1 MRHQVPGSGQNAFR
15 LRKAPAGPTVT
26 ATFTQHSDQP
36 IVPSER
42 TSSGYETR
50 DLAAYACH
58 GPASRGRL
66 HAEPDEA
73 GTDTPDDLAVRTPFQ
88 RDRDRILHS
97 GAFRKLKHKTQVFVY
112 HEGDYF
118 RTRMTHSI
126 EVAQIARSMARALRL
141 NDDLAEAVS
150 LAHDLGHT
158 PFGHAGEEALSR
170 AMNSFGGFDHNE
182 QTVRVITSLEHRY
195 AAFDGLNLT
204 WETLEGVVKHNGP
217 VIDQDRLRP
226 AIRELDTRIGLDL
239 DHYPAAEAQLANL
252 ADDIAYLS
260 HDFDDALRAGLFDI
274 NAIRELPQ
282 VARILRDIEAKHGDL
297 PLSRLTHELVRRLIS
312 IFVQDLLIQ
321 SSRNIEE
328 FGIASADDVR
338 KAGTAVIAF
347 STDMAADLEAIRGF
361 LFTNMWR
368 HYKVNRMT
376 SKAKRVVTGL
386 FDLFMS
392 ETNTLP
398 DEWQGRGD
406 QSIDRIPEDQ
416 RARVIADYIA
426 SMTDRYAMLEHERLF
441 KPGPILR

>member
-1 MRHQVPGSGQNAFR
+1 VS
-15 LRKAPAGPTVT
+15 
-26 ATFTQHSDQP
+26 SD
-36 IVPSER
+36 S
-42 TSSGYETR
+42 TSSAYETR
-50 DLAAYACH
+50 DLAVYASH
-58 GPASRGRL
+58 GPATRGRVYP
-66 HAEPDEA
+66 EPDEA
-73 GTDTPDDLAVRTPFQ
+73 AAAPSVLAARTPFQ

-141 NDDLAEAVS
+141 NDDLAEAVA

-158 PFGHAGEEALSR
+158 PFGHAGEEALAG
-170 AMNSFGGFDHNE
+170 AMQPHGGFDHNE
-182 QTVRVITSLEHRY
+182 QTVRVLTCLEHRY
-195 AAFDGLNLT
+195 AGFDGLNLT
-204 WETLEGVVKHNGP
+204 WETLEGVAKHNGP
-217 VIDQDRLRP
+217 VTDGDVIRP
-226 AIRELDTRIGLDL
+226 AIADL
-239 DHYPAAEAQLANL
+239 DSRFRLELHNHPSAEAQLANL

-274 NAIRELPQ
+274 HAIRDLPQ
-282 VARILRDIEAKHGDL
+282 VDRILPDIETKRGEL

-312 IFVQDLLIQ
+312 VFVQNLLEQ
-321 SSRNIEE
+321 SSRNIEALS
-328 FGIASADDVR
+328 ASGADDIR
-338 KAGTAVIAF
+338 QAGHAVITF
-347 STDMAADLEAIRGF
+347 SSDMAADLEGIRGF

-376 SKAKRVVTGL
+376 SKAKRVVTEL

-398 DEWQGRGD
+398 HEWQCREAGGMD
-406 QSIDRIPEDQ
+406 ALPAAD

-426 SMTDRYAMLEHERLF
+426 SMTDRYAILEHERLF
-441 KPGPILR
+441 EPGPILR